1 MDTITKANELNYF
14 FWSMICGVAMTIV
27 YDFLRA
33 RRREKKQVGLFIY
46 IEDIVWFCVLGV
58 LVYLL
63 AFRQNA
69 GMIRWYS
76 FFVIGLGALIYKLLL
91 GDKLMN
97 VFRKCYSYFVRAFCF
112 LIKIIMWPV
121 RFIAAL
127 IKRPI
132 GVVVWHSRT
141 GSRQLSDMMK
151 VSKQRLRNRMRYKAR
166 KTNSSEEDE

>member
-76 FFVIGLGALIYKLLL
+76 FF
-91 GDKLMN
+91 
-97 VFRKCYSYFVRAFCF
+97 
-112 LIKIIMWPV
+112 
-121 RFIAAL
+121 
-127 IKRPI
+127 
-132 GVVVWHSRT
+132 
-141 GSRQLSDMMK
+141 
-151 VSKQRLRNRMRYKAR
+151 
-166 KTNSSEEDE
+166 

>member
-14 FWSMICGVAMTIV
+14 FWSMICGVAMT
-27 YDFLRA
+27 
-33 RRREKKQVGLFIY
+33 
-46 IEDIVWFCVLGV
+46 
-58 LVYLL
+58 
-63 AFRQNA
+63 
-69 GMIRWYS
+69 
-76 FFVIGLGALIYKLLL
+76 IGLGALIYKLLL